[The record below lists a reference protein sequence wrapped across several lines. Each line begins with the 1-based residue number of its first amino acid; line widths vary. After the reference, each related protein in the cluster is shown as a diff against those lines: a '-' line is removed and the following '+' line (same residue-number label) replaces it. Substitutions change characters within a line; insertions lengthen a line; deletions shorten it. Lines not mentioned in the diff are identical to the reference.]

1 MMYRCLRLSII
12 SSLLIAFAIP
22 ASSQPEPASIADVA
36 GQIDAAE
43 AQLDTVE
50 SASSRP
56 GADDAAL
63 TANVAALAGPDQALD
78 AAVAILTPRLAAIDA
93 RLAELGPAAP
103 KPGQPP
109 ETTEI
114 ATERTKLLSDRV
126 AVATELKQANL
137 IIVGLDQTV
146 AALEQK
152 RRELFAHNLW
162 TQSRSVISPDL
173 WREVAAELPADVRRL
188 SLPAA
193 AEIRR
198 ARAASA
204 GAGVVVGWLL
214 TIAAAAVI
222 AVLGRRIL
230 IDLGRRRAARAE
242 SRLGWSLLA
251 LWRVAVVV
259 LTALTAAWLTRT
271 VLVATDALTPSFAQM
286 ATVVI
291 AAVTFAALVDG
302 LGRAL
307 LSVDDSSVRI
317 VPVGDALS
325 RRLRWF
331 PAILGVAVA
340 LAGVAAGIHRIFGT
354 SLASSVASDSIS
366 VCIELAIIVVA
377 LTTAGRDREQT
388 IDAATAP
395 SGAKLPW
402 ILAAL
407 ATWLGLAAAALAVVL
422 GYLALANFITRE
434 IVWIGVVLAS
444 LFILVRSADDVFPAM
459 FQPGSRLGRAVIV
472 AVGVSSATLE
482 QTGIVLSG
490 LARVALLLVGWTL
503 VVAPFGAG
511 ASDIFGR
518 ITSDDLVIRLGT
530 TSISPGTIL
539 GGIVIFAVGL
549 IITRGIRG
557 WLEARYLPAT
567 AIDIG
572 VRTSLV
578 SGVTYLG
585 AVLAVVF
592 ASIFLGVSLDRIALF
607 ASALSIGIGFGLQSI
622 ISNFVSGLI
631 LLVERPVKVGDW
643 IAIGD
648 LEGDVRKINVRATE
662 IEMKDQSRLIVP
674 NLDLITKT
682 VRNVTHAGALG
693 RVRIVIRVNDD
704 ADPLSM
710 RTLILGL
717 LTAHTGVLKNPA
729 PAVYLTDAK
738 DGGLE
743 FTCFAFVANARDV
756 YSIRSDLLFT
766 IVPALRANGFAL
778 ASSSTIVNLGVDGRL
793 IEPAPGRA

>member
-137 IIVGLDQTV
+137 MIVGLDQTV

-340 LAGVAAGIHRIFGT
+340 LAGVAARIHRIFGT

-377 LTTAGRDREQT
+377 LTTAGRDRKQT

>member
-1 MMYRCLRLSII
+1 MMYRGFRLLLAFGLLVALR
-12 SSLLIAFAIP
+12 IP
-22 ASSQPEPASIADVA
+22 ASAQPEPASISDVA
-36 GQIDAAE
+36 GQIDSAE
-43 AQLDTVE
+43 ARLDTVE
-50 SASSRP
+50 DASARP
-56 GADDAAL
+56 LADDAAM
-63 TANVAALAGPDQALD
+63 TANIAALAAPDKALD

-93 RLAELGPAAP
+93 RLAELGIAAP

-109 ETTEI
+109 ETSEI

-137 IIVGLDQTV
+137 IIVELDQTV

-152 RRELFAHNLW
+152 RRELFARNLW
-162 TQSRSVISPDL
+162 TQSRSLISPDL
-173 WREVAAELPADVRRL
+173 WRDVITAMPADIRRL

-193 AEIRR
+193 AEVRQ
-198 ARAASA
+198 ARAAAANPS
-204 GAGVVVGWLL
+204 VVIGWLL
-214 TIAAAAVI
+214 AIAVAAVI
-222 AVLGRRIL
+222 VVLGRRIL
-230 IDLGRRRAARAE
+230 LGIGRRRAAQAA

-251 LWRVAVVV
+251 LWRVVVIV

-271 VLVATDALTPSFAQM
+271 VLVATGALTLAFAQM
-286 ATVVI
+286 ASIII

-307 LSVDDSSVRI
+307 LSVEASSARI
-317 VPVGDALS
+317 VPIGDALAA
-325 RRLRWF
+325 RLRWF
-331 PAILGVAVA
+331 PAILGVAIA
-340 LAGVAAGIHRIFGT
+340 LAGMAAGIHRIFGT
-354 SLASSVASDSIS
+354 SLASSIASDSLG
-366 VCIELAIIVVA
+366 VCLELAVIVLA
-377 LTTAGRDREQT
+377 LTAAGRDRGQAG
-388 IDAATAP
+388 DLATAP

-407 ATWLGLAAAALAVVL
+407 TTWIGLAAAAFAVVL

-434 IVWIGVVLAS
+434 IVWIAVVLSS
-444 LFILVRSADDVFPAM
+444 LFILVRCADDLFPVL
-459 FQPGSRLGRAVIV
+459 FQPSSRLGRAIIV

-518 ITSDDLVIRLGT
+518 ITSDDLVIHLGT

-549 IITRGIRG
+549 LITRSIRG

-578 SGVTYLG
+578 SGVSYLG

-592 ASIFLGVSLDRIALF
+592 ASIFLGVSLDRIALL

-631 LLVERPVKVGDW
+631 LLVERPIKVGDW

-648 LEGDVRKINVRATE
+648 LEGDVRKVNVRATE

-693 RVRIVIRVNDD
+693 RARIVIRVNDD
-704 ADPLSM
+704 ADPLAL
-710 RTLILGL
+710 RVLVLGL
-717 LTAHTGVLKNPA
+717 LEAHTEVLKDPP

-743 FTCFAFVANARDV
+743 FTSFAFVASARDV
-756 YSIRSDLLFT
+756 YRIRSDLLFA

-793 IEPAPGRA
+793 IEPAPAPA